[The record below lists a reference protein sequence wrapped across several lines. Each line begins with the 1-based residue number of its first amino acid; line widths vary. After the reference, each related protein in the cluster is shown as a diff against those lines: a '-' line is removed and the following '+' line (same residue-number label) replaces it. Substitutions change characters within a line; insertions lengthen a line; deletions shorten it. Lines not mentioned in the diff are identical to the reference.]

1 VFDRRRLE
9 ELFGYEYLLEMY
21 KPAAKRRWGY
31 FALPILHGDRFV
43 GKLDA
48 KADRKQGV
56 LRVFAVHEDEPFDEA
71 LAGAVDGEIADLAR
85 WLSLEVRGV
94 ATSTD

>member
-1 VFDRRRLE
+1 
-9 ELFGYEYLLEMY
+9 
-21 KPAAKRRWGY
+21 
-31 FALPILHGDRFV
+31 V

-71 LAGAVDGEIADLAR
+71 LAGAVEGEIADLAR